1 MGLAGQRVRIVNTKG
16 LHARAAAAF
25 SRMASQFDSRITVNH
40 EATSADA
47 RSIMDLL
54 LLVGAKDCEIEIM
67 AEGPDAQEAVT
78 ALASLV
84 ADGFGER
91 DPSPPET

>member
-1 MGLAGQRVRIVNTKG
+1 MERAGQRVRIVNTKG

-25 SRMASQFDSRITVNH
+25 SRLAGQFEARVTVTHDS
-40 EATSADA
+40 ACADA

-54 LLVGAKDCEIEIM
+54 LLVGAKDCEIDIV
-67 AEGPDAQEAVT
+67 AEGPDAQAAVT

-91 DPSPPET
+91 DNPPGE

>member
-16 LHARAAAAF
+16 LHARAAAAL
-25 SRMASQFDSRITVNH
+25 SRLASEYEARVTVSH
-40 EATSADA
+40 EAASADA

-54 LLVGAKDCEIEIM
+54 LLVGSKDCEIEIL
-67 AEGPDAQEAVT
+67 AEGPDAEAAVT
-78 ALASLV
+78 AIASLV

-91 DPSPPET
+91 DPPVGS